1 MPLNSYVFEL
11 NAHLQVVSAIAFEPV
26 VQYLVH
32 PNDFYNPYS
41 ARRARDGVY
50 VGGTLVVPIGV
61 MLGLAKL

>member
-1 MPLNSYVFEL
+1 VPLNSYVFEL